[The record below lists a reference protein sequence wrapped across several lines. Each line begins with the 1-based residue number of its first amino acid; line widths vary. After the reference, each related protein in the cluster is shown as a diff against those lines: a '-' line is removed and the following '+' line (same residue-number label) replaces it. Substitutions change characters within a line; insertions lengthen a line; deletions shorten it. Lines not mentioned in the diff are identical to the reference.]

1 MKTIQSPEKI
11 KVMRELQKKVTE
23 ANEEYLDF
31 WLKNTLFHWDF
42 FLSLFFTII
51 PLLIWIKFRKKESTA
66 RLLFAGFFVMIVS
79 SFLDFLGVA
88 FGKWYYTGK
97 VIPTIP
103 SYIPWDFVLIPVFV
117 MFLIQF
123 KPHWSPILKGILFA
137 GVSSFVGEPFFKWLG
152 FYVEL
157 EWSSFY
163 SFPIYIVIYLISSR
177 LSKVKSFQPIKQ

>member
-1 MKTIQSPEKI
+1 M
-11 KVMRELQKKVTE
+11 
-23 ANEEYLDF
+23 
-31 WLKNTLFHWDF
+31 
-42 FLSLFFTII
+42 
-51 PLLIWIKFRKKESTA
+51 
-66 RLLFAGFFVMIVS
+66 
-79 SFLDFLGVA
+79 LDFLGVA

-157 EWSSFY
+157 EWSPFY